1 MLRDIREFSSHAI
14 RHGLYI
20 ENLCLSVC
28 KKHNHPWENISTLKE
43 SKKFGDVRRKM
54 YFCIRLA
61 ASQHNDQAILSFCV
75 RFAQSLHKIG
85 GGSA

>member
-1 MLRDIREFSSHAI
+1 MISNEPEERS
-14 RHGLYI
+14 

-54 YFCIRLA
+54 YFCIKSA
-61 ASQHNDQAILSFCV
+61 ALQQLKRASLRSVCTI
-75 RFAQSLHKIG
+75 FA
-85 GGSA
+85 